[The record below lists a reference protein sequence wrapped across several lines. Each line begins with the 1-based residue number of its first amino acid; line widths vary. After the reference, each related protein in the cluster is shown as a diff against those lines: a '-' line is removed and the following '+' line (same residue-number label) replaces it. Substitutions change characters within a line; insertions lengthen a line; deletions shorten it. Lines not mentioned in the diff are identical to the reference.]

1 MIPRAGRPL
10 AALRSVAPEPLP
22 PASVVDLRPVLFVL
36 GILLATLAAAMLVP
50 AVVDAAHGGPDWSVF
65 VLSAGV
71 TLFVGIGL
79 FLANRTA
86 VASVLSLR
94 QAFLLTTLTWLVIA
108 VFASLPFMLSQL
120 RLDFTDAFFETVS
133 GITTT
138 GSTII
143 ADLDAASPGLLLWR
157 ALLNWMGGIGI
168 IAMAV
173 AILPILQVGGMQIF
187 RTESSDKSE
196 KIKPRMQQIAGSIL
210 KVYLTLSV
218 ACAVVLVVL
227 GMPVFDAIC
236 HAMAAVATGGF
247 STEDASVGHFR
258 NAGVEWA
265 IAVFMFLGGTT
276 FVAMA
281 QVAQGAP
288 RALLADSQFRW
299 YGTYI
304 AVFILLLTVWQV
316 TSQERTLLDAFRSS
330 AFNVVSIAT
339 TTGFVSEDYT
349 LWGPLPIAA
358 FFFLTFIGGCTG
370 STSGGLK
377 VFRFCVL
384 GSVAGKQL
392 RQLVHPHA
400 IALPSFNRRPI
411 SDDVVRSVLGFF
423 CFYGMSFALLTLGLA
438 ACGLDIVTS
447 LSSAAQAL
455 GNVGPGL
462 GQIVGPA
469 GTFAPL
475 PIAAKWLLSA
485 GMLLGRLELLTVLVL
500 FTPRFWRR

>member
-1 MIPRAGRPL
+1 
-10 AALRSVAPEPLP
+10 
-22 PASVVDLRPVLFVL
+22 VVDLRPVLFVL

-50 AVVDAAHGGPDWSVF
+50 AVVDAAMGGPDWSVF
-65 VLSAGV
+65 VLSSGV

-86 VASVLSLR
+86 GASILNLR
-94 QAFLLTTLTWLVIA
+94 QAFLLTTLTWAVIGC
-108 VFASLPFMLSQL
+108 FASLPFMLSQL
-120 RLDFTDAFFETVS
+120 HLGFTDAFFETVS

-196 KIKPRMQQIAGSIL
+196 KIKPRIQQIAGTIL
-210 KVYLTLSV
+210 KIYLTLSV
-218 ACAVVLVVL
+218 ACAAILVVL
-227 GMPVFDAIC
+227 GMPVFEAVC
-236 HAMAAVATGGF
+236 HAMASVATGGF

-258 NAGVEWA
+258 NPGIEWA

-281 QVAQGAP
+281 RLAQGAP

-299 YGTYI
+299 YCTYI
-304 AVFILLLTVWQV
+304 AAFVLTVSLWQV
-316 TSQERTLLDAFRSS
+316 ASLGRGAHDALRSS
-330 AFNVVSIAT
+330 VFNVVSIAT

-349 LWGPLPIAA
+349 LWGPLPVVS
-358 FFFLTFIGGCTG
+358 FFFITFIGGCTG

-377 VFRFCVL
+377 VFRFCIL

-392 RQLVHPHA
+392 RQLVHPHSV
-400 IALPSFNRRPI
+400 ALPSFNRQPI

-423 CFYGMSFALLTLGLA
+423 CFYGMSFAALTLGLA
-438 ACGLDIVTS
+438 ACLAACDLDLVTS
-447 LSSAAQAL
+447 ISSAAQAL

-462 GQIVGPA
+462 GHIVGPA

-475 PIAAKWLLSA
+475 PLAAKWLLSA

>member
-1 MIPRAGRPL
+1 
-10 AALRSVAPEPLP
+10 
-22 PASVVDLRPVLFVL
+22 VVDLRPVLFVL
-36 GILLATLAAAMLVP
+36 GILLATVAAAMLVP
-50 AVVDAAHGGPDWSVF
+50 AVVEAAHGGQDWSVF

-86 VASVLSLR
+86 GASALNLR
-94 QAFLLTTLTWLVIA
+94 QAFLLTALTWLVICC
-108 VFASLPFMLSQL
+108 FASLPFMLSQL
-120 RLDFTDAFFETVS
+120 QLDFTDAFFETVS
-133 GITTT
+133 GVTTT
-138 GSTII
+138 GSTVIP
-143 ADLDAASPGLLLWR
+143 DLDAASPGILLWR
-157 ALLNWMGGIGI
+157 ALLQWMGGIGI

-196 KIKPRMQQIAGSIL
+196 KIKPRIQQIAGTIL
-210 KVYLTLSV
+210 KIYFTLTV
-218 ACAVVLVVL
+218 ACALVLLAL
-227 GMPVFDAIC
+227 GMPLFDAVC
-236 HAMAAVATGGF
+236 HAMSTLATGGF
-247 STEDASVGHFR
+247 STENASIGAYR
-258 NAGVEWA
+258 NAAIEWA
-265 IAVFMFLGGTT
+265 VAFFMFLGGTT

-281 QVAQGAP
+281 QAVQGVP

-299 YGTYI
+299 YFTYT
-304 AVFILLLTVWQV
+304 AVFVLMVAFWQV
-316 TSQERTLLDAFRSS
+316 ATTGEDLHEALRSS

-339 TTGFVSEDYT
+339 TTGFVSEDYM

-358 FFFLTFIGGCTG
+358 FFFITFIGGCTG

-423 CFYGMSFALLTLGLA
+423 CFYGMSFAVLTLGLA
-438 ACGLDIVTS
+438 ACDLDLVTS
-447 LSSAAQAL
+447 VSSAAQAL

-462 GQIVGPA
+462 GHIVGPA

-475 PIAAKWLLSA
+475 PLAAKWLLSA

>member
-1 MIPRAGRPL
+1 
-10 AALRSVAPEPLP
+10 
-22 PASVVDLRPVLFVL
+22 VVDLRPVLFVL

-50 AVVDAAHGGPDWSVF
+50 AVVEAAHGGPDWGVF

-86 VASVLSLR
+86 RASVLSLR

-120 RLDFTDAFFETVS
+120 QLDFTDAVFETVS

-138 GSTII
+138 GSTVIP
-143 ADLDAASPGLLLWR
+143 DLDAASPGILLWR
-157 ALLNWMGGIGI
+157 AVLQWMGGIGI

-196 KIKPRMQQIAGSIL
+196 KIKPRIQQIAGTIL
-210 KVYLTLSV
+210 KVYLTLSI
-218 ACAVVLVVL
+218 ACAAVLVVL
-227 GMPVFDAIC
+227 GMPVFDAVC
-236 HAMAAVATGGF
+236 HAMASVATGGF
-247 STEDASVGHFR
+247 STQDASVGHFR
-258 NAGVEWA
+258 TPGIEWA
-265 IAVFMFLGGTT
+265 IALFMFLGGTT
-276 FVAMA
+276 FVGMA

-299 YGTYI
+299 YCIYI
-304 AVFILLLTVWQV
+304 AAFVAMVTLWQV
-316 TSQERTLLDAFRSS
+316 ASEGRGLFDALRSS
-330 AFNVVSIAT
+330 TFNVVSIAT

-370 STSGGLK
+370 STAGGLK
-377 VFRFCVL
+377 VFRFCIL

-392 RQLVHPHA
+392 RQLVHPHS

-411 SDDVVRSVLGFF
+411 SDDIVRSVLGFF
-423 CFYGMSFALLTLGLA
+423 CLYGMSFALLTLGLG

-469 GTFAPL
+469 GTFATL

-500 FTPRFWRR
+500 LTPRFWRR

>member
-1 MIPRAGRPL
+1 M
-10 AALRSVAPEPLP
+10 
-22 PASVVDLRPVLFVL
+22 VDLRPVLFVL
-36 GILLATLAAAMLVP
+36 GILLATLAGAMLVP
-50 AVVDAAHGGPDWSVF
+50 AIVDAAHRGPDWSVF
-65 VLSAGV
+65 LLSSGV

-86 VASVLSLR
+86 RASVLSLR
-94 QAFLLTTLTWLVIA
+94 QAFLLTTLTWLVLA
-108 VFASLPFMLSQL
+108 AFASLPFMLSQL
-120 RLDFTDAFFETVS
+120 QLNFTDAFFETVS

-157 ALLNWMGGIGI
+157 ALLQWMGGIGI

-173 AILPILQVGGMQIF
+173 AILPILQVGGMPIF
-187 RTESSDKSE
+187 RMESSDKSE
-196 KIKPRMQQIAGSIL
+196 KIKPRIQQIAGSIV
-210 KVYLTLSV
+210 KVYLTLTF
-218 ACAVVLVVL
+218 ACAAVLLML
-227 GMPVFDAIC
+227 GMPLFDAVC
-236 HAMAAVATGGF
+236 HAMTTLATGGF
-247 STEDASVGHFR
+247 STEDASVGYYR

-265 IAVFMFLGGTT
+265 LALFMFLGGTT

-288 RALLADSQFRW
+288 RAVLADSQFRW
-299 YGTYI
+299 YCTYI
-304 AVFILLLTVWQV
+304 VGFAVVLTIWQV
-316 TSQERTLLDAFRSS
+316 ATAGEDLHEALRSS
-330 AFNVVSIAT
+330 VFNVVSIAT
-339 TTGFVSEDYT
+339 TTGLVSEDYM
-349 LWGPLPIAA
+349 LWGPLPVAV
-358 FFFLTFIGGCTG
+358 FFFITFIGGCTG
-370 STSGGLK
+370 STAGGIK
-377 VFRFCVL
+377 VFRFCIL

-400 IALPSFNRRPI
+400 VALPSFNRRPI
-411 SDDVVRSVLGFF
+411 SDDIVRSVLGFF
-423 CFYGMSFALLTLGLA
+423 CFYGMSFAFLTLALA

-447 LSSAAQAL
+447 ISSAAQAL

-462 GQIVGPA
+462 GSIVGPA

-475 PIAAKWLLSA
+475 PPTAKWLLSA

>member
-1 MIPRAGRPL
+1 M
-10 AALRSVAPEPLP
+10 
-22 PASVVDLRPVLFVL
+22 VDLRPVLFVL
-36 GILLATLAAAMLVP
+36 GILLALLAAAMLAP
-50 AVVDAAHGGPDWSVF
+50 AAVDAAMGGGDWSVF
-65 VLSAGV
+65 ILSAGL
-71 TLFVGIGL
+71 TFFIGVGL
-79 FLANRTA
+79 VLANRSA
-86 VASVLSLR
+86 GASSLSLR
-94 QAFLLTTLTWLVIA
+94 QAFLLTTLTWGVIGC
-108 VFASLPFMLSQL
+108 FAALPFTLSSL
-120 RLDFTDAFFETVS
+120 HLDFTDAFFETVS

-138 GSTII
+138 GSTVI

-157 ALLNWMGGIGI
+157 ALLQWMGGIGI

-196 KIKPRMQQIAGSIL
+196 KIKPRIQQIAGSIV
-210 KVYLTLSV
+210 KVYLTLSL
-218 ACAVVLVVL
+218 ACVVVLVAL
-227 GMPVFDAIC
+227 GMPLFDAVC
-236 HAMAAVATGGF
+236 HAMAALATGGF
-247 STEDASVGHFR
+247 STEDASVGHFQSD
-258 NAGVEWA
+258 GVEWA
-265 IAVFMFLGGTT
+265 LAFFMFLGGTT

-281 QVAQGAP
+281 QLAQGAP

-299 YGTYI
+299 YCAYI
-304 AVFILLLTVWQV
+304 GIVIGMLTVWQLV
-316 TSQERTLLDAFRSS
+316 HRDTTLHDALRSS

-339 TTGFVSEDYT
+339 TTGFASEDYT

-358 FFFLTFIGGCTG
+358 FFFITFIGGCTG
-370 STSGGLK
+370 STAGGLK

-438 ACGLDIVTS
+438 ACGLDLVTS
-447 LSSAAQAL
+447 TSSAAQAL

-462 GQIVGPA
+462 GHIVGPA
-469 GTFAPL
+469 GNFSTL
-475 PIAAKWLLSA
+475 PDAAKWLLSL
-485 GMLLGRLELLTVLVL
+485 GMLLGRLELLTILVL
-500 FTPRFWRR
+500 FTPQFWRR

>member
-1 MIPRAGRPL
+1 M
-10 AALRSVAPEPLP
+10 
-22 PASVVDLRPVLFVL
+22 VDLRPVLFVL

-50 AVVDAAHGGPDWSVF
+50 ALVDAAHGGPDWSGF

-71 TLFVGIGL
+71 TLFVGVGL
-79 FLANRTA
+79 YLANRSA
-86 VASVLSLR
+86 GASVLNLR
-94 QAFLLTTLTWLVIA
+94 QAFLLTTLTWVIIGC
-108 VFASLPFMLSQL
+108 FASLPLMLSQL
-120 RLDFTDAFFETVS
+120 KMDFADAFFESVS

-138 GSTII
+138 GSTVIP
-143 ADLDAASPGLLLWR
+143 DLDAASHGVLLWR

-196 KIKPRMQQIAGSIL
+196 KIKPRIQQIAGTIL
-210 KVYLTLSV
+210 QVYLTLTI
-218 ACAVVLVVL
+218 ACALVLLLL
-227 GMPVFDAIC
+227 GMPLFDAVC
-236 HAMAAVATGGF
+236 HAMATLATGGF

-258 NAGVEWA
+258 NSGLEWA
-265 IAVFMFLGGTT
+265 IAFFMFLGGAT

-281 QVAQGAP
+281 QAAQGAP
-288 RALLADSQFRW
+288 RALLGDSQFRW
-299 YGTYI
+299 YCTYVG
-304 AVFILLLTVWQV
+304 AFIVLLALWQV
-316 TSQERTLLDAFRSS
+316 AASGRDVLDALRSS
-330 AFNVVSIAT
+330 TFNVVSIAT
-339 TTGFVSEDYT
+339 TTGFSSEDYM
-349 LWGPLPIAA
+349 LWGPLPVAA
-358 FFFLTFIGGCTG
+358 FFFITFIGGCTG
-370 STSGGLK
+370 STAGGLK

-392 RQLVHPHA
+392 RQLVHPHSV
-400 IALPSFNRRPI
+400 ALPSFNRRPI

-447 LSSAAQAL
+447 ASSAAQAL

-462 GQIVGPA
+462 GHLVGPA
-469 GTFAPL
+469 GNFAGL
-475 PIAAKWLLSA
+475 PIPAKWLLSA

>member
-1 MIPRAGRPL
+1 
-10 AALRSVAPEPLP
+10 
-22 PASVVDLRPVLFVL
+22 VVDLRPVLFVL

-50 AVVDAAHGGPDWSVF
+50 AAVDAGMGGEDWSIFILSSGLTLFIGVSL
-65 VLSAGV
+65 VLGNRSAG
-71 TLFVGIGL
+71 
-79 FLANRTA
+79 
-86 VASVLSLR
+86 ASVLSLR
-94 QAFLLTTLTWLVIA
+94 QAFLLTTLTWVVIGC
-108 VFASLPFMLSQL
+108 FAALPFMLSTL
-120 RLDFTDAFFETVS
+120 HLNFADAFFETVS

-138 GSTII
+138 GSTVI
-143 ADLDAASPGLLLWR
+143 ADLDAASPGILLWR

-196 KIKPRMQQIAGSIL
+196 KIKPRMQQIAGTIL
-210 KVYLTLSV
+210 KVYLTLSL
-218 ACAVVLVVL
+218 ACVVVLVAL
-227 GMPVFDAIC
+227 GMPLFDAVC
-236 HAMAAVATGGF
+236 HAMAALATGGF
-247 STEDASVGHFR
+247 STEDASVGHFQ

-265 IAVFMFLGGTT
+265 LAVFMFLGGST

-288 RALLADSQFRW
+288 RAMIADSQFRW
-299 YGTYI
+299 YCTYI
-304 AVFILLLTVWQV
+304 AAVTVMLTVWQLV
-316 TSQERTLLDAFRSS
+316 YRDTTLHDALRSS

-339 TTGFVSEDYT
+339 TTGFVSEDYQ
-349 LWGPLPIAA
+349 LWGPLPVAA
-358 FFFLTFIGGCTG
+358 FFLITFIGGCTG
-370 STSGGLK
+370 STAGGLK

-423 CFYGMSFALLTLGLA
+423 CFYGMSFALLTLALA
-438 ACGLDIVTS
+438 ACGLDLVTS
-447 LSSAAQAL
+447 ISSAAQAL

-462 GQIVGPA
+462 GHIVGPA

-485 GMLLGRLELLTVLVL
+485 GMLLGRLELLTILVL
-500 FTPRFWRR
+500 FTPQFWRR

>member
-1 MIPRAGRPL
+1 
-10 AALRSVAPEPLP
+10 
-22 PASVVDLRPVLFVL
+22 VVDLRPVLFVL
-36 GILLATLAAAMLVP
+36 GILLATLAGAMLVP
-50 AVVDAAHGGPDWSVF
+50 AIVDAAHGGPDWSVF

-86 VASVLSLR
+86 RESVLNLR
-94 QAFLLTTLTWLVIA
+94 QAFLLTSLTWGVTCC
-108 VFASLPFMLSQL
+108 FASVPFMLSELQL
-120 RLDFTDAFFETVS
+120 SFTDAFFESVS

-143 ADLDAASPGLLLWR
+143 ADLDAASPGILLWR
-157 ALLNWMGGIGI
+157 ALLQWMGGIGI

-187 RTESSDKSE
+187 RMESSDKSE
-196 KIKPRMQQIAGSIL
+196 KIKPRIQQIAGAVL
-210 KVYLTLSV
+210 KLYLALTV
-218 ACAVVLVVL
+218 ACIFALLAL
-227 GMPVFDAIC
+227 GMSVFDAVC
-236 HAMAAVATGGF
+236 HAMSAVSTAGF
-247 STEDASVGHFR
+247 STEDASIGHYR
-258 NAGVEWA
+258 SAGIEWT
-265 IAVFMFLGGTT
+265 VVLFMFLGGAT
-276 FVAMA
+276 FVGMA

-299 YGTYI
+299 YCTYI
-304 AVFILLLTVWQV
+304 AAFVALVTLWQV
-316 TSQERTLLDAFRSS
+316 ASQGRELSDALRSS

-349 LWGPLPIAA
+349 LWGPLPVAA
-358 FFFLTFIGGCTG
+358 MFFITFVGGCTG
-370 STSGGLK
+370 STAGGLK
-377 VFRFCVL
+377 VFRFCIL

-400 IALPSFNRRPI
+400 VALPSFNRRPI

-423 CFYGMSFALLTLGLA
+423 CLYGMSFALLTLGLA
-438 ACGLDIVTS
+438 ACGLDLVTS
-447 LSSAAQAL
+447 TSSAAQAL

-475 PIAAKWLLSA
+475 PVAAKWLLSA